1 MRPDRPDPD
10 ADELVAMLDALVSA
24 GTQHI
29 NLEVGAETRVQTVNS
44 TECGKIGACSVPNFD
59 LNDDDELEAEEE
71 SDNEDF

>member
-1 MRPDRPDPD
+1 MIPSKPDPD
-10 ADELVAMLDALVSA
+10 ADALVAMLDQLVAS

-29 NLEVGAETRVQTVNS
+29 NLEVGDETRIQTINS
-44 TECGKIGACSVPNFD
+44 TECGKIGACAVPNFD